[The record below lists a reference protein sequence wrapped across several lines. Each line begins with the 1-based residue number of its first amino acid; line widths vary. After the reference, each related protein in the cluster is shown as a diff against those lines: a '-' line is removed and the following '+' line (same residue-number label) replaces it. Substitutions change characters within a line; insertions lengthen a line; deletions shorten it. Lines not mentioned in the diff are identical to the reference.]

1 MKKIFQNT
9 LVCDF
14 IGTVFCLA
22 MTCALILVFTG
33 CYEEDR
39 SLAGGT
45 AEETSIVTANNDIPG
60 DTSTPTD
67 SISDSIP
74 DPTPNDP
81 VLDLPGKAPLYGN
94 IKLAGHAKCVALLKI
109 SAPAATL
116 PEKTDA
122 DTVLR
127 PVTNEW
133 LGHTVRLSELDSV
146 TLEPTGV
153 NYLSQATDSAGA
165 FDFDSISLNSHY
177 VLLELSPFHDDDF
190 WTRDTT
196 MSSYDYAQDYT
207 RYILIYKTIIDLRN
221 PGDIEINALTFLR
234 TVRIQ
239 QLVKQGTD
247 FSAATQQAEREVLE
261 IMGVQGETAFDMQNP
276 QITLAE
282 EYLGYVLENWTRN
295 HSSKYFTDV
304 FATTGTIRNDD
315 GIDFSLS
322 RWFFNWYE
330 YYIELHT
337 GMVNDNEIAFM
348 NNFLATYKDIG
359 QCSAANEGDTTK
371 FYDLLLRCLT
381 VTCESG
387 KWNVTP
393 GHYTMAEK
401 IAFTTGTMT
410 DDRDGKTYK
419 TVTYNIKGEP
429 KTWFAENLT
438 FSDDSIQPVFG
449 LDSVI
454 YYVNQ
459 GRDDEFKEYMN
470 SLDSTYWNTLARYKI
485 SDVFGADT
493 IPVVEGHLQGVCPSG
508 WHIPT
513 RTEWSDLM
521 YFAELE
527 SGMSSQK
534 EAEEILEYE
543 AFGWY
548 ASMYLREIGFG
559 DFTLEAYAIIDK
571 TEPNTHIY
579 GLVMDNWKPQGWSG
593 SDRLSVRCVMD

>member
-94 IKLAGHAKCVALLKI
+94 IKLAGHAKCVALLPNPV
-109 SAPAATL
+109 PAAML
-116 PEKTDA
+116 SEEA
-122 DTVLR
+122 DTVFH

-133 LGHTVRLSELDSV
+133 SGHTVRLSELDSV

-153 NYLSQATDSAGA
+153 NYISQATDSVGA

-177 VLLELSPFHDDDF
+177 ALLELSPLHDDDF
-190 WTRDTT
+190 WERDTT
-196 MSSYDYAQDYT
+196 QEFYDYVWD
-207 RYILIYKTIIDLRN
+207 RSRHILTYKTIVDLRSPDN
-221 PGDIEINALTFLR
+221 IEINAFTYLR

-239 QLVKQGTD
+239 NLVKQGID
-247 FSAATQQAEREVLE
+247 FAAATQQAEREVLE
-261 IMGVQGETAFDMQNP
+261 IMGVYDETTIDMQNP
-276 QITLAE
+276 KISIAE
-282 EYLGYVLENWTRN
+282 EHLGYLLENWTRYY
-295 HSSKYFTDV
+295 SAKYFTDV
-304 FATTGTIRNDD
+304 FATTGTIHDD
-315 GIDFSLS
+315 RSVDHSIS
-322 RWFFNWYE
+322 RWLFNWYE
-330 YYIELHT
+330 YYILEHT
-337 GMVNDNEIAFM
+337 GMTNEAEIAFM
-348 NNFLATYKDIG
+348 NNFLAAYKDIG
-359 QCSAANEGDTTK
+359 QCSAANEGDTTR
-371 FYDLLLRCLT
+371 FYDLNLRCLT

-387 KWNVTP
+387 AWNVTP
-393 GHYTMAEK
+393 GYYTMAEK
-401 IAFTTGTMT
+401 IPFTTGTMT
-410 DDRDGKTYK
+410 DERDGKTYK
-419 TVTYNIKGEP
+419 TVTYNIQGQSQ
-429 KTWFAENLT
+429 TWFAENLT
-438 FSDDSIQPVFG
+438 FSDDSIQPVIG

-454 YYVNQ
+454 YRTNQ
-459 GRDDEFKEYMN
+459 GRDTEFREYMD
-470 SLDSTYWNTLARYKI
+470 SLDSTYWNTLARYKK

-493 IPVVEGHLQGVCPSG
+493 IPVVEGHLQGICPSG

-513 RTEWSDLM
+513 KKEWSNLM
-521 YFAELE
+521 YFAEVE

-534 EAEEILEYE
+534 EAEDILKYE
-543 AFGWY
+543 GFGWY
-548 ASMYLREIGFG
+548 ASRYLHEVGFG
-559 DFTLEAYAIIDK
+559 DFTLEAYAIIDR
-571 TEPNTHIY
+571 TEPSTHIY
-579 GLVMDNWKPQGWSG
+579 GLIMDNWKPQGWSG
-593 SDRLSVRCVMD
+593 TERLSVRCVMD